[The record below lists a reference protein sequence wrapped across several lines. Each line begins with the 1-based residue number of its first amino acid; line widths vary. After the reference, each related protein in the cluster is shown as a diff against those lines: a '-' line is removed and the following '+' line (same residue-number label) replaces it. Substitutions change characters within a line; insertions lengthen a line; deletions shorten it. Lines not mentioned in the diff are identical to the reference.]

1 MEGYLQK
8 KDGFFSG
15 WNKYF
20 FILHED
26 MLIYLDKKGGKP
38 IGSIHMKIAKIEPD
52 KKDKLLIQIFNGTNE
67 IILKANTIKEMVEW
81 TNALI

>member
-8 KDGFFSG
+8 KEGFFSG
-15 WNKYF
+15 WVKYY

-38 IGSIHMKIAKIEPD
+38 LGSVHMKIAKI
-52 KKDKLLIQIFNGTNE
+52 
-67 IILKANTIKEMVEW
+67 
-81 TNALI
+81 